1 MAKIRTTY
9 CMRKDVIKL
18 LEAAEEKT
26 GIAKIRLLVLVVR
39 KLLKNSKQ
47 YIRFSGRI
55 KYQKRI
61 DEETK
66 LPIPKKRVKFRL
78 WEGDYYYGHLY
89 KPLFP
94 IFINQ
99 KSGFILYC
107 AHKGTSNAT
116 FSKFPYFQDMRRVF
130 VLSISHVL
138 AIAVFTYLEEVIDEI
153 LTNKNSEDEDGDNY
167 PIENYAIIE
176 KCLNNITTF
185 HIW

>member
-1 MAKIRTTY
+1 MAKIRTTSV
-9 CMRKDVIKL
+9 MRKDVIKL

-26 GIAKIRLLVLVVR
+26 GLAKIRLLVLVVR

-78 WEGDYYYGHLY
+78 WEGDYYY
-89 KPLFP
+89 
-94 IFINQ
+94 
-99 KSGFILYC
+99 
-107 AHKGTSNAT
+107 
-116 FSKFPYFQDMRRVF
+116 FQDMRRVF

-153 LTNKNSEDEDGDNY
+153 LTNINSEDEDGDNY
-167 PIENYAIIE
+167 PLENYAIVE
-176 KCLNNITTF
+176 KCLKNITTF
-185 HIW
+185 RIWWGVPEDLKLLLTR